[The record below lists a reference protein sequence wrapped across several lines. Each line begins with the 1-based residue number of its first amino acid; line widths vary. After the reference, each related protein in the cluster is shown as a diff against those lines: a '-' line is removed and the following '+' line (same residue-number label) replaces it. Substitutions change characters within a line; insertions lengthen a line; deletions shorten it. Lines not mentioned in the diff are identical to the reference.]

1 MEFDIKRIA
10 LFGND
15 GLEKA
20 QLVADRLYDD
30 ADKLGMELFR
40 PENDDFNADMVI
52 CLGGDGTFLDVAG
65 RVGAKEIPILGIN
78 VGHLG
83 FLVNYSEDDLM
94 SLLKD
99 VKSGQFEITN
109 HNILEVSCEDL
120 ELRGYPYAL
129 NEVAILKHDVSS
141 MINISASVDGES
153 LTTYMAD
160 GLIVGTPT
168 GSTAYSLSVG
178 GPVIVP
184 QLDAI
189 LLTPVAPHS
198 LNMRPVVIGGN
209 SVVELSVK
217 SRSGSFL
224 ISLDGR
230 SHSYRDNVTLKIK
243 KANHKVKVV
252 THDGRTFFS
261 SLRDK
266 LMWGVV
272 RPCRSEE

>member
-1 MEFDIKRIA
+1 MTSGITRIA

-20 QLVADRLYDD
+20 HSVATRLYAD
-30 ADKLGMELFR
+30 AARFGMELFE
-40 PENDDFNADMVI
+40 PENDDFTADIVV

-65 RVGAKEIPILGIN
+65 KVGAKEIPILGIN
-78 VGHLG
+78 IGHLG
-83 FLVNYSEDDLM
+83 FLVSYSEEDLR

-99 VKSGQFEITN
+99 VRNGQFEVTN
-109 HNILEVSCEDL
+109 HNVLEVSSDDL
-120 ELRGYPYAL
+120 ELRGYPFAL

-141 MINISASVDGES
+141 MINISASVDGEF

-184 QLDAI
+184 MLDAMV
-189 LLTPVAPHS
+189 LTPVAPHS
-198 LNMRPVVIGGN
+198 LNMRPLVIGGDA
-209 SVVELSVK
+209 VVELNVK

-230 SHSYRDNVTLKIK
+230 SHGCRDDVRLKVR
-243 KANHKVKVV
+243 KADYKVKVV
-252 THDGRTFFS
+252 THGGRSFFS

-266 LMWGVV
+266 LMWGMPTYG
-272 RPCRSEE
+272 RR